1 MWPIVE
7 CLDSVGRPYLRP
19 ARVVGE
25 LLDREQRI
33 TALEMATLNVAREL
47 GLTAVRRIGAGVPT
61 HVAFGLT
68 RPQAKAH
75 AARKLLMTAGTDLP
89 LDYCQPQPLV
99 TAGE

>member
-33 TALEMATLNVAREL
+33 TA
-47 GLTAVRRIGAGVPT
+47 P
-61 HVAFGLT
+61 
-68 RPQAKAH
+68 
-75 AARKLLMTAGTDLP
+75 
-89 LDYCQPQPLV
+89 
-99 TAGE
+99 